1 MASVFKM
8 PMLGN
13 TMEEGTIVQWFK
25 KVGDAV
31 KADEPL
37 LEVMSDK
44 ANFEVDSETDGVL
57 RAVLAEADATV
68 PVHAPIAIIGSA
80 DEPVD
85 GLLDTVGDGTPKPV
99 PASATVSAPA
109 ADPGAAGE
117 VRDGVAA
124 SPRARKLAEEKGLN
138 LSAIAG
144 KGTGPGGRV
153 VAADVMAAAT
163 VGAVRATPL
172 AARLAEDLGVQLA
185 EVAHGAARVTAD
197 DVRRAAQTPQPAV
210 AAPKPAPAGGEP
222 AIAEVI
228 PFRGLRKMTADVVA
242 RSRFTAPHICLNME
256 VDMTAAKALHAQIV
270 PSVQEAHGIKLTI
283 TDLIV
288 KAVARALTKH
298 PMCNAALVGEEIRV
312 YADRNVGVAVAAP
325 SGLVVPVLRRADTL
339 GLVEIS
345 ALLKGLVQRC
355 RDGKQ
360 TQEDIAG
367 GTFTITNIGMF
378 GVDSFDPIIVPPQSC
393 ILGVCRVAD
402 KPVVV
407 DGQIAIRS
415 MMNLCLSID
424 HRVLDGVPGAQFLQ
438 TLKGLLESPLT
449 SLV

>member
-13 TMEEGTIVQWFK
+13 TMEEGTIVRWFK
-25 KVGDAV
+25 QVGDTV
-31 KADEPL
+31 KSGEPL

-44 ANFEVDSETDGVL
+44 ANFEVQAETDGVL
-57 RAVLAEADATV
+57 RAVLAEADAAV
-68 PVHAPIAIIGSA
+68 PVHAPIALFGSA
-80 DEPVD
+80 DEPIE
-85 GLLDTVGDGTPKPV
+85 GLLD
-99 PASATVSAPA
+99 AQIAAATEPA
-109 ADPGAAGE
+109 ATSAAVLPTGGE
-117 VRDGVAA
+117 PRSAQEARQGVGA
-124 SPRARKLAEEKGLN
+124 SPRARRRAEEMRVDLAS
-138 LSAIAG
+138 LAG

-153 VAADVMAAAT
+153 VVADVEAASAAA
-163 VGAVRATPL
+163 AVRATPL
-172 AARLAEDLGVQLA
+172 AARIAEDLGVELA
-185 EVAHGAARVTAD
+185 DLACGGDKVTAD
-197 DVRRAAQTPQPAV
+197 DVRRAVQAPKIAS
-210 AAPKPAPAGGEP
+210 AAPKQAPASSEP
-222 AIAEVI
+222 AVAEVI

-256 VDMTAAKALHAQIV
+256 VDMTATRALHAQIV
-270 PSVQEAHGIKLTI
+270 PSVQEAHGVKLTI
-283 TDLIV
+283 TDLLV
-288 KAVARALTKH
+288 RAVARALAKH
-298 PMCNAALVGEEIRV
+298 PLCNAALVGDEIRV

-325 SGLVVPVLRRADTL
+325 SGLVVPVLRQADAL
-339 GLVEIS
+339 SLVEIS
-345 ALLKGLVQRC
+345 RLLKGLVQRC

-360 TQEDIAG
+360 TQDDIAG

-402 KPVVV
+402 KPVVL
-407 DGQIAIRS
+407 DGQVAIRS

-449 SLV
+449 MLV